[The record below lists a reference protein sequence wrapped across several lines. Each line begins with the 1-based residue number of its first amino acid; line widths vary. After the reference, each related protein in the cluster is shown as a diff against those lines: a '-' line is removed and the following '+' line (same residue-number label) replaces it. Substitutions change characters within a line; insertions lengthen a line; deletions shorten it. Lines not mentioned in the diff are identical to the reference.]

1 MKYEQIHPGATV
13 GQVRKKASAFHVKLG
28 FSKTDWHTHQQGQLL
43 YAEGG
48 VMKLL
53 TREHTYHI
61 PSRHAAWIPAGIE
74 HLVFTDSPGLVLR
87 TLYFYQEA
95 PRPSFFEGL
104 SVFFVTSLL
113 REMILFTE
121 KWPAEK
127 PTDEQEAA
135 FFRAIELILPEQAGQ
150 QVRLRLPLPKHPVMV
165 RVTEYISKHYEAK
178 IACSELAALFNVSE
192 RTLSRLFNQQLG
204 MPFSQYLKLMR
215 IIASLE
221 LLLQPSAHV
230 SEVAFRV
237 GYESLPTFSN
247 NFTELMG
254 RRPQYYLR
262 HQ

>member
-1 MKYEQIHPGATV
+1 MKYEQIHPEVTV
-13 GQVRKKASAFHVKLG
+13 GQLRKKAGAFHVKLG
-28 FSKTDWHTHQQGQLL
+28 FSKTDWHTHGQGQLL

-61 PSRHAAWIPAGIE
+61 PSRHAAWIPAGVE
-74 HLVFTDSPGLVLR
+74 HLVFTDSQGLILR
-87 TLYFYQEA
+87 TLYFYQEE
-95 PRPSFFEGL
+95 PRHSFFKEL

-121 KWPAEK
+121 KWPVEK
-127 PTDEQEAA
+127 PVDEQETA
-135 FFRAIELILPEQAGQ
+135 FFKAIEMILPEQAGQ
-150 QVRLRLPLPKHPVMV
+150 RVRLHLPLPKHPVMV
-165 RVTEYISKHYEAK
+165 RVTEYIGKHYEDK
-178 IACSELAALFNVSE
+178 IAFSNVAALFNVSE
-192 RTLSRLFNQQLG
+192 RTLSRLFNEQLG

-221 LLLQPSAHV
+221 LLLQPAIQV

-247 NFTELMG
+247 NFAELVG

>member
-1 MKYEQIHPGATV
+1 LI
-13 GQVRKKASAFHVKLG
+13 
-28 FSKTDWHTHQQGQLL
+28 
-43 YAEGG
+43 
-48 VMKLL
+48 
-53 TREHTYHI
+53 
-61 PSRHAAWIPAGIE
+61 
-74 HLVFTDSPGLVLR
+74 LR
-87 TLYFYQEA
+87 TVYFYQQE
-95 PRPSFFEGL
+95 PRQSFFEEL

-121 KWPAEK
+121 KWPVETPA
-127 PTDEQEAA
+127 DEQEAA
-135 FFRAIELILPEQAGQ
+135 FFKAMELILPEQAGQ
-150 QVRLRLPLPKHPVMV
+150 KIQLQLPLPKHPVMV
-165 RVTEYISKHYEAK
+165 RVTGYISKHYAAK
-178 IACSELAALFNVSE
+178 IALGDLAALVNVSE

>member
-1 MKYEQIHPGATV
+1 MKYEQIYPGITV
-13 GQVRKKASAFHVKLG
+13 EQIRKKAGAFHVKLG
-28 FSKTDWHTHQQGQLL
+28 FSKTDWHAHGQGQLL

-61 PSRHAAWIPAGIE
+61 PSRHAAWIPAGVE
-74 HLVFTDSPGLVLR
+74 HLVFTDSPGLILR
-87 TLYFYQEA
+87 TVYFYQEV
-95 PRPSFFEGL
+95 PRQSFFEEL

-121 KWPAEK
+121 KWPVETPA
-127 PTDEQEAA
+127 DEQEAA
-135 FFRAIELILPEQAGQ
+135 FFKAMELILPEQAGQ
-150 QVRLRLPLPKHPVMV
+150 KIQLQLPLPKHPEMV
-165 RVTEYISKHYEAK
+165 RVTEYISKHYEDK
-178 IACSELAALFNVSE
+178 IALGDLAALFNVSE

-262 HQ
+262 RQ